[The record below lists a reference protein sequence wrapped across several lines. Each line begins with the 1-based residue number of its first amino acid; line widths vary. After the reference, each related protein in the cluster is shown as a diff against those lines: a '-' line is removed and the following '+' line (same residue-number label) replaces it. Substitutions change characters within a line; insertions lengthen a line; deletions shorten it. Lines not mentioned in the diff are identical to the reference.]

1 MSETVIS
8 ILLGIGLAASSGFR
22 VFVPLFVLSLA
33 THFGYVPVGESF
45 TWIGSTTA
53 IICLG
58 VATFAE
64 ILGYYIPFVDN
75 LLDTISLPL
84 AGIAGTIA
92 MASTMLHLDPMIT
105 WTLAIIAGGGTAA
118 AISTTTAATRA
129 ASSVKTAGLGNSL
142 VSTAETATASFLS
155 VIAIFFPIIAFIFVV
170 FVIIIGFKFF
180 KRFFFKSNNKHKS
193 LN

>member
-105 WTLAIIAGGGTAA
+105 WTVAIIAGGGTAA

-129 ASSVKTAGLGNSL
+129 ASSIKTAGLGNSL
-142 VSTAETATASFLS
+142 VSTTETATASFLS

-170 FVIIIGFKFF
+170 FVIVIGFKFF
-180 KRFFFKSNNKHKS
+180 KRFFGFK
-193 LN
+193 

>member
-1 MSETVIS
+1 MTETIIS

-33 THFGYVPVGESF
+33 THFGYIPIGDSF
-45 TWIGSTTA
+45 TWIGSFTA

-58 VATFAE
+58 IATVAE

-84 AGIAGTIA
+84 AGIAGTVA
-92 MASTMLHLDPMIT
+92 MASTMLNLDPMLT
-105 WTLAIIAGGGTAA
+105 WGLALIAGGGTAA

-129 ASSVKTAGLGNSL
+129 ASSLKTGGLGNPI
-142 VSTAETATASFLS
+142 VSTTETATASFLS
-155 VIAIFFPIIAFIFVV
+155 VIAIFFPIIAFIFVLILV
-170 FVIIIGFKFF
+170 FIGFKLF
-180 KRFFFKSNNKHKS
+180 KRFFSSKN
-193 LN
+193 

>member
-1 MSETVIS
+1 MTETIIS

-33 THFGYVPVGESF
+33 THVGYIPVGDSF
-45 TWIGSTTA
+45 TWIGSVAA

-58 VATFAE
+58 IATVAE

-84 AGIAGTIA
+84 AGIAGTVA
-92 MASTMLHLDPMIT
+92 MASTMLNLDPMLT
-105 WTLAIIAGGGTAA
+105 WGLALIAGGGTAA

-129 ASSVKTAGLGNSL
+129 ASSVKTAGLGNPI
-142 VSTAETATASFLS
+142 VSTTETATASFLS
-155 VIAIFFPIIAFIFVV
+155 VLAIFFPIIAFIFVV
-170 FVIIIGFKFF
+170 LLVFIGFKLFKKFF
-180 KRFFFKSNNKHKS
+180 SSKNKTQS
-193 LN
+193 

>member
-1 MSETVIS
+1 MSETIIS

-22 VFVPLFVLSLA
+22 VFVPLFILSIA

-45 TWIGSTTA
+45 TWIGSFTA

-58 VATFAE
+58 IATVSE

-84 AGIAGTIA
+84 AGIAGTVA
-92 MASTMLHLDPMIT
+92 MASTMLNLDPMLT
-105 WTLAIIAGGGTAA
+105 WGLALIAGGGTAA

-129 ASSVKTAGLGNSL
+129 ASSVKTAGLGNPI
-142 VSTAETATASFLS
+142 VATTETATASFLS
-155 VIAIFFPIIAFIFVV
+155 IISVFFPIIAFVILILLV
-170 FVIIIGFKFF
+170 FLGFKLFRRIF
-180 KRFFFKSNNKHKS
+180 STSK
-193 LN
+193 

>member
-1 MSETVIS
+1 MSETIIS

-45 TWIGSTTA
+45 LWIGSLTA
-53 IICLG
+53 MICLG

-92 MASTMLHLDPMIT
+92 MASTMLHLDPMVT
-105 WTLAIIAGGGTAA
+105 WSLAIIAGGGTAA

-129 ASSVKTAGLGNSL
+129 ASSVKTAGIGNSL
-142 VSTAETATASFLS
+142 ISTTETTTASFLS
-155 VIAIFFPIIAFIFVV
+155 VIAIFFPVIAFIFVLLIV
-170 FVIIIGFKFF
+170 FLGFKFF
-180 KRFFFKSNNKHKS
+180 KRFFSSK
-193 LN
+193 

>member
-1 MSETVIS
+1 MTETIIS

-33 THFGYVPVGESF
+33 THFGYIPVGDSF
-45 TWIGSTTA
+45 TWIGSITA

-58 VATFAE
+58 IATVAE

-84 AGIAGTIA
+84 AGIAGTVA
-92 MASTMLHLDPMIT
+92 MASTMLNLDPMLT
-105 WTLAIIAGGGTAA
+105 WGLALIAGGGTAA

-129 ASSVKTAGLGNSL
+129 ASSVKTAGLGNQI
-142 VSTAETATASFLS
+142 VSTTETATASFLS
-155 VIAIFFPIIAFIFVV
+155 VLAIFFPIIAFIFVV
-170 FVIIIGFKFF
+170 LLVFLGFKLFKKFF
-180 KRFFFKSNNKHKS
+180 ISKNKTQS
-193 LN
+193 

>member
-1 MSETVIS
+1 MTETIIS

-33 THFGYVPVGESF
+33 THFGYIPIGDSF
-45 TWIGSTTA
+45 TWIGSFTA

-58 VATFAE
+58 IATVAE

-84 AGIAGTIA
+84 AGIAGTVA
-92 MASTMLHLDPMIT
+92 MASTMLNLDPMLT
-105 WTLAIIAGGGTAA
+105 WGLALIAGGGTAA

-129 ASSVKTAGLGNSL
+129 ASSVKTAGLGSPI
-142 VSTAETATASFLS
+142 VSTTETAAASFLS
-155 VIAIFFPIIAFIFVV
+155 VLAIFFPIIAFIFVV
-170 FVIIIGFKFF
+170 LLVFIGFKLF
-180 KRFFFKSNNKHKS
+180 KRFFSSKNKTQS
-193 LN
+193 